1 MKNILILSLCILLI
15 YSCKMK
21 STTGPEAAE
30 AKDTAVQK
38 VQLPMELQYGGK
50 WEMGDMN
57 NAVTVMEWNKRLS
70 DNNMNVGDLL
80 ADSVSWFLNDGW
92 EATMAKDSALSSITK
107 MLSNYSKIEISY
119 VAIIPVRNVDKNADW
134 VMSWTDEKYTNKKGS
149 VESHSLHEDYYLVN
163 GKIRT
168 VFQYDRKTAPP
179 KR

>member
-1 MKNILILSLCILLI
+1 MKKLLSLFLCVLLI

-21 STTGPEAAE
+21 TTTGTETAA
-30 AKDTAVQK
+30 AKDTAVQQ

-50 WEMGDMN
+50 WEMGNMN

-70 DNNMNVGDLL
+70 NGDKNVGDLL

-92 EATMAKDSALSSITK
+92 EATMSRDSAVSTINK
-107 MLSNYSKIEISY
+107 MLSNFTRIEISY
-119 VAIIPVRNVDKNADW
+119 VAIIPVKNIDKNAEW
-134 VMSWTDEKYTNKKGS
+134 VLSWTDEKYTNKKGS
-149 VESHSLHEDYYLVN
+149 VESHSLHEDYYLVS

-179 KR
+179 KK